1 MADNWGEGARTWREG
16 ERNAAE
22 TCGINAALGENLGTQ
37 VGGHKVR
44 LNPLLVQKIIERLQV
59 TGPIWSETGGRKSRL
74 KPL

>member
-22 TCGINAALGENLGTQ
+22 TCGINAALGEDLGTQ

-44 LNPLLVQKIIERLQV
+44 LNPLLVQNHREVEV
-59 TGPIWSETGGRKSRL
+59 TVPIWSETGGRKSRL